1 MIRLPS
7 EIHRAI
13 DNGLALLTRELG
25 YTLIKAGV
33 DPELSAENLLV
44 YRNNRAEKQLEIC
57 ADESYFHCEIMRLL
71 HGTPAPY
78 SDKQNCIGFE
88 DLAILESDGT
98 HDHLAYFA
106 GGSNGLNGVLA
117 TTISLFNRHRD
128 FLSTNAW
135 VDTHRLSAIKR
146 SGLERILKR
155 QLPEDENKRQ
165 TFFELVTRAISE
177 LLLPQG
183 YRLAFDNKTLPP
195 YHSSRYPDRVSFE
208 KGKTLVE
215 IFQQDWRDAYYMY
228 HVQVHEMTVASIDDT
243 DGRSNEDRVNE
254 VISKLKAALSREG

>member
-1 MIRLPS
+1 M
-7 EIHRAI
+7 
-13 DNGLALLTRELG
+13 LTRELG

-146 SGLERILKR
+146 SRLER
-155 QLPEDENKRQ
+155 
-165 TFFELVTRAISE
+165 S
-177 LLLPQG
+177 
-183 YRLAFDNKTLPP
+183 
-195 YHSSRYPDRVSFE
+195 
-208 KGKTLVE
+208 
-215 IFQQDWRDAYYMY
+215 
-228 HVQVHEMTVASIDDT
+228 
-243 DGRSNEDRVNE
+243 
-254 VISKLKAALSREG
+254 